1 MLNNLPTLNL
11 SVDFFGRI
19 LLLHSTVTVSVF
31 TEEFQMKRVTSLIA
45 VLTGAVLLG
54 SAQEQTEKTVTG
66 WVLDS
71 ACAFTKG
78 LAKPISRECA
88 LACANKGSQLV
99 ILQDDGSIYWP
110 IADSM
115 PAVGQNDRLLPYAGK
130 RITATG
136 KVYSRGGSQAM
147 VIEKLA
153 SASK

>member
-1 MLNNLPTLNL
+1 
-11 SVDFFGRI
+11 
-19 LLLHSTVTVSVF
+19 
-31 TEEFQMKRVTSLIA
+31 MKLMTFLIA
-45 VLTGAVLLG
+45 ALAAAALLG
-54 SAQEQTEKTVTG
+54 SAQGQTEKTVTG

-88 LACANKGSQLV
+88 LTCAKKGSQLV

-115 PAVGQNDRLLPYAGK
+115 PAVGQNDRLRPYAGK
-130 RITATG
+130 RITASG

-147 VIEKLA
+147 VIETLA
-153 SASK
+153 AASK

>member
-31 TEEFQMKRVTSLIA
+31 TEDFQMKRVTSLIA

-66 WVLDS
+66 WILDS

-88 LACANKGSQLV
+88 LACAKKGSQLV

-115 PAVGQNDRLLPYAGK
+115 PAVGQNDRLLPYGGN

-136 KVYSRGGSQAM
+136 KVYSRGGSQAI

-153 SASK
+153 AAGK

>member
-1 MLNNLPTLNL
+1 M
-11 SVDFFGRI
+11 DFFGRI
-19 LLLHSTVTVSVF
+19 LLLHSTVTVSDF
-31 TEEFQMKRVTSLIA
+31 PEGFQMKRVTLIMA
-45 VLTGAVLLG
+45 VLTAAVLLG

-88 LACANKGSQLV
+88 LACAKKGSQLV
-99 ILQDDGSIYWP
+99 ILRDDGSIYWP

-147 VIEKLA
+147 VIEELA
-153 SASK
+153 AASK